1 MNFKKEPWRLVVGL
15 ASIVYIVY
23 MWVNKDLL
31 SDLTQIP
38 VDGALPMAVTSI
50 AVTIA
55 KFALLAGAVLV
66 IKLIANKVK
75 K

>member
-15 ASIVYIVY
+15 AAIAYIVY
-23 MWVNKDLL
+23 MWVEKGLL
-31 SDLTQIP
+31 SSLTQIP
-38 VDGALPMAVTSI
+38 AEHALPIALTST

-55 KFALLAGAVLV
+55 KVALLAGAVFV
-66 IKLIANKVK
+66 IKLIASKMK

>member
-15 ASIVYIVY
+15 AAIAYIVY
-23 MWVNKDLL
+23 MWVEKVLL
-31 SDLTQIP
+31 SSLTQIP
-38 VDGALPMAVTSI
+38 AEHALPIALTST

-55 KFALLAGAVLV
+55 KVALLAGAVFV
-66 IKLIANKVK
+66 IKLIASKMK